1 MARKEKRPMW
11 GLYGGFMVSSDCYTD
26 DQNHRHYF
34 GIMQGLVV
42 TEPKRLLTDPNK
54 RKQREQRKYISFTV
68 ATDPQERW
76 RVRVY
81 ETEKFFNIAQA
92 LQRFDTVLLC
102 GEYVEYEYTLR
113 TGRLAGEIRTGR
125 DYRVTFILP
134 AFAILDPE
142 GYRQSFLRPADEHSW
157 DVEDGTED
165 LDEPDW
171 TQIPKDK
178 ILGYKGG

>member
-142 GYRQSFLRPADEHSW
+142 ATANLSYAPPTNIP
-157 DVEDGTED
+157 GTWRK
-165 LDEPDW
+165 EPRTLTSQTGRKSRRIRFW
-171 TQIPKDK
+171 ATR
-178 ILGYKGG
+178 GG